1 MRSSRSVA
9 WMFGTLL
16 VATLI
21 WTAAAGAGDPPSL
34 QRAKELFKARQ
45 YAEAL
50 KACNQAIA
58 EDPASAESYRQ
69 RALCRQ
75 RLDDLR
81 GALADLDRAVEIE
94 PRNATNWSSRSSL
107 KRQLKDTTGAWSD
120 IERAAALAPDDA
132 HILNNRGL
140 LRSDRGDY
148 RGAVDDYTRALQ
160 ADPRMSQALNNRGLA
175 KEKLKD
181 MAGALADY
189 TQAVEVNPRN
199 ADAFSNRAYC
209 RNRMGDA
216 AGARQDYAQ
225 ALAIEPGHDF
235 ATKQLAKLEGG
246 GAGSSRTE
254 TGGSATGTTTA
265 WGIPPSGTPVRLPSL
280 TFEASDPCAT
290 AAKPRDGMPWQTP
303 GRLPPVTQTPG
314 VLPAAAVLPPFA
326 DFNRI
331 SPTQYNGEVS
341 MAMEGMRLLYGP
353 MSLEDEQRFQTAWA
367 PLFDH
372 PTPEAAEYLRRLIP
386 LLGQFLAGR
395 EAFIRTAVAVEAS
408 LRDAAVG
415 VAADT
420 RGCYLDAVAAAA
432 RQQEF
437 LRSLQAGLEQT
448 ASQIKA
454 LGNPP
459 NPLAAKCA
467 ARERYRRSF
476 PQTPSGLDG
485 EWVSD
490 SGVRLYFKTVKRY
503 PGGLALVYQYSFA
516 FADTL
521 AAAGVTAA
529 KPGWVTT
536 RDGKQILVPGLE
548 DALRLVEEQPDGVLL
563 SSPQE
568 LGATLDG
575 FFPDGERLH
584 YVRYAT
590 GLTDRWAFSGTTY
603 YRAPAAHGEPPMLP
617 GHTWAALLDV
627 ATRFESQR
635 IQQLQRAKQEYATQI
650 RELLACDPENLPV
663 PPPVRNPWDEGPYK
677 ADDPRSKQPTD
688 QTAETADTKKS
699 KTATRSTTSSPET
712 VDAAAVEET
721 VAFHEALIE
730 LLNRNLRKEQ
740 EELEREPDPARRKTL
755 AFRMI
760 QLQSDIQAEQ
770 DLIASYRTGKLVH
783 TRSAFDEYASDK
795 FIHQVREEAA
805 RADATRRIAALVE
818 QQVGQ
823 LPEEQ
828 RQATRERVWK
838 LLDAKTV
845 AGGDVEK
852 VLQVAGALDT
862 MLQGYAMGK
871 EAAQEEKAIAKAERD
886 FYINMAV
893 MAVGAVT
900 IGVGCEALAQA
911 YGAEAAIT
919 QWGPHILGS
928 IYGGTTGLV
937 MGGPTEGAYQAIAWS
952 SPVGLL
958 ATQFFDGYT
967 REPADAKST
976 SWEDRVWAGARQ
988 AGAAYLMGKAAQI
1001 GTGLFVKGALSYY
1014 GPDSTLFKPVLG
1026 PGRNV
1031 KLAFDAARM
1040 QQDVDDAKA
1049 LIGFFQEKQAA
1060 MARLRAQ
1067 LPAGSPQLAQAEQ
1080 ELGRLAASINSS
1092 YHCKLLMKYHAHPA
1106 VRSLFTRLVD
1116 QSYAEA
1122 MPEMLRLL
1130 KAQGYDVS
1138 NLRFK
1143 PMRNASSAGT
1153 SSMDLDLALME
1164 TPNLVITKNG
1174 KPVSIAQF
1182 QQDGQRALNEAYHSV
1197 TGFSATRS
1205 EVNLTTSAHAE
1216 SFASKRLLKAK
1227 VNFDQLT
1234 AEEVESIG
1242 KVLGVKHDKIE
1253 GDPVLGEI
1261 AKLQAQSRESAKEID
1276 NMLLPQLQ
1284 QKLSKAPA
1292 GSREAQQAQADLH
1305 YWQDMSRNFKQAA
1318 ARETNPYAI
1327 LQLDRTVRQQTGGKG
1342 FQEVSRD
1349 LVRQFRK

>member
-1 MRSSRSVA
+1 
-9 WMFGTLL
+9 
-16 VATLI
+16 
-21 WTAAAGAGDPPSL
+21 
-34 QRAKELFKARQ
+34 
-45 YAEAL
+45 
-50 KACNQAIA
+50 
-58 EDPASAESYRQ
+58 
-69 RALCRQ
+69 
-75 RLDDLR
+75 
-81 GALADLDRAVEIE
+81 
-94 PRNATNWSSRSSL
+94 
-107 KRQLKDTTGAWSD
+107 
-120 IERAAALAPDDA
+120 
-132 HILNNRGL
+132 
-140 LRSDRGDY
+140 
-148 RGAVDDYTRALQ
+148 
-160 ADPRMSQALNNRGLA
+160 
-175 KEKLKD
+175 
-181 MAGALADY
+181 
-189 TQAVEVNPRN
+189 
-199 ADAFSNRAYC
+199 
-209 RNRMGDA
+209 
-216 AGARQDYAQ
+216 
-225 ALAIEPGHDF
+225 
-235 ATKQLAKLEGG
+235 
-246 GAGSSRTE
+246 
-254 TGGSATGTTTA
+254 
-265 WGIPPSGTPVRLPSL
+265 
-280 TFEASDPCAT
+280 
-290 AAKPRDGMPWQTP
+290 
-303 GRLPPVTQTPG
+303 
-314 VLPAAAVLPPFA
+314 
-326 DFNRI
+326 
-331 SPTQYNGEVS
+331 
-341 MAMEGMRLLYGP
+341 
-353 MSLEDEQRFQTAWA
+353 
-367 PLFDH
+367 
-372 PTPEAAEYLRRLIP
+372 
-386 LLGQFLAGR
+386 
-395 EAFIRTAVAVEAS
+395 
-408 LRDAAVG
+408 
-415 VAADT
+415 
-420 RGCYLDAVAAAA
+420 
-432 RQQEF
+432 
-437 LRSLQAGLEQT
+437 
-448 ASQIKA
+448 
-454 LGNPP
+454 
-459 NPLAAKCA
+459 
-467 ARERYRRSF
+467 
-476 PQTPSGLDG
+476 
-485 EWVSD
+485 
-490 SGVRLYFKTVKRY
+490 
-503 PGGLALVYQYSFA
+503 
-516 FADTL
+516 
-521 AAAGVTAA
+521 
-529 KPGWVTT
+529 
-536 RDGKQILVPGLE
+536 
-548 DALRLVEEQPDGVLL
+548 
-563 SSPQE
+563 
-568 LGATLDG
+568 
-575 FFPDGERLH
+575 
-584 YVRYAT
+584 
-590 GLTDRWAFSGTTY
+590 
-603 YRAPAAHGEPPMLP
+603 
-617 GHTWAALLDV
+617 
-627 ATRFESQR
+627 
-635 IQQLQRAKQEYATQI
+635 
-650 RELLACDPENLPV
+650 
-663 PPPVRNPWDEGPYK
+663 
-677 ADDPRSKQPTD
+677 
-688 QTAETADTKKS
+688 
-699 KTATRSTTSSPET
+699 
-712 VDAAAVEET
+712 
-721 VAFHEALIE
+721 
-730 LLNRNLRKEQ
+730 
-740 EELEREPDPARRKTL
+740 
-755 AFRMI
+755 
-760 QLQSDIQAEQ
+760 
-770 DLIASYRTGKLVH
+770 
-783 TRSAFDEYASDK
+783 
-795 FIHQVREEAA
+795 
-805 RADATRRIAALVE
+805 
-818 QQVGQ
+818 
-823 LPEEQ
+823 
-828 RQATRERVWK
+828 
-838 LLDAKTV
+838 
-845 AGGDVEK
+845 
-852 VLQVAGALDT
+852 
-862 MLQGYAMGK
+862 MGK

-1001 GTGLFVKGALSYY
+1001 GTSIFVKGALSYY

-1130 KAQGYDVS
+1130 KVQGYDVS

-1327 LQLDRTVRQQTGGKG
+1327 LQLDRTVHQQTGGKG

-1349 LVRQFRK
+1349 LVRMFKR